1 MILGAAGWL
10 RVREVDLD
18 LERDSDLLADL
29 FVRRRTA
36 FTSGDFDFW
45 GKIKKIKYFFRLS

>member
-1 MILGAAGWL
+1 MLLGAAGWL
-10 RVREVDLD
+10 RVRDVDLD

-45 GKIKKIKYFFRLS
+45 GKIEKIKYFLG